1 MPFKHRGKCNT
12 RANSQ
17 INVYNFLTV
26 EFRRRWMTYSRTK
39 REHRNWGV
47 YTRHSDYLSKTDLH
61 VLHTVE
67 WATGTALGIGNHL
80 KRGRLYL
87 AWRYTFMVA
96 RLNNERSSRRKG
108 DVSRGFSDSTF
119 KKKKG
124 RNTRWM
130 KKDEPSEWCETC
142 LHAQLMGVGALG
154 WWTSR
159 RLISSIASAL
169 RSLELNNNIY
179 TIN

>member
-80 KRGRLYL
+80 KRGRLHL

-119 KKKKG
+119 KKRK
-124 RNTRWM
+124 TETQ
-130 KKDEPSEWCETC
+130 DEWKR
-142 LHAQLMGVGALG
+142 M
-154 WWTSR
+154 SR
-159 RLISSIASAL
+159 RNDAKCVYTLNWWALALSADERLVVWYLPLPSAL